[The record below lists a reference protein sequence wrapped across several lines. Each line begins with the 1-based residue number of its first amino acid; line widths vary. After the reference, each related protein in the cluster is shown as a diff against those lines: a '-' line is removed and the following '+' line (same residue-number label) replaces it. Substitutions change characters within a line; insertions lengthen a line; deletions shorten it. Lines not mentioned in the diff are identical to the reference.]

1 MDLFR
6 ASLPAQATCG
16 VRYSRGQKVVSTF
29 PMLRKSTALVVGLW
43 VLLSTVAAPA
53 HSKNSHDP
61 VFQQLD
67 GIVKSLSEISGLE
80 QKRPVAYGRMSKKQL
95 RHFLAKRIKTGIKPD
110 ELRADELSLK
120 LFGLVPQ
127 DFDLKKST
135 LELLTEQA
143 AAFYDY
149 QEKKLFLLDTSSF
162 TEEEVTLAHELSHAL
177 VDQHFDMEKFM
188 EEGPSNDDEN
198 LAHTAVVEGQATWL
212 MVAYQN
218 KKTGVDPAPTA
229 EVLKQVADGSEAST
243 GQYPVLNGSPLYIQ
257 RSLLF
262 PYAEGTLFFDAVY
275 RKMGKKAFAAVFTD
289 PPKDSSQ
296 IIHPERYFEHELE
309 TKPKMPAWRFDGKQ
323 RQLAEG
329 TMGEFDHAI
338 LLEQYLGKA
347 MAAELSPHLRGGQFK
362 ILEMGKER
370 APLLEYVSEWD
381 SPEQAKKFFTAYQK
395 VLQAKWAKCHVLIS
409 SDGHVAGEGDNGFF
423 TTALDGLLVTSLEGV
438 QDREEWTRLS
448 GANGAAPVAAH
459 SPAGKVL

>member
-1 MDLFR
+1 
-6 ASLPAQATCG
+6 
-16 VRYSRGQKVVSTF
+16 
-29 PMLRKSTALVVGLW
+29 MLRKSAALVLGFGTLLSSVGLR
-43 VLLSTVAAPA
+43 A
-53 HSKNSHDP
+53 HSKNSNDP
-61 VFQQLD
+61 AFQQLD
-67 GIVKSLSEISGLE
+67 AIVVSLSEITGLE
-80 QKRPVAYGRMSKKQL
+80 QKHHVAYGRMSKRQL
-95 RHFLAKRIKTGIKPD
+95 HQFLNKRIKTGLKPD

-120 LFGLVPQ
+120 MFGLVPQ

-162 TEEEVTLAHELSHAL
+162 AEEEVTLAHELSHAL
-177 VDQHFDMEKFM
+177 VDQHFNMEKFM
-188 EEGPSNDDEN
+188 EEGPTNDDEN

-218 KKTGVDPAPTA
+218 KKSGLDPAPTA
-229 EVLKQVADGSEAST
+229 ETLKQVTDGSEAST

-275 RKMGKKAFAAVFTD
+275 RKMGKRAFAAVFTD

-296 IIHPERYFEHELE
+296 IIHPERYFSKEVA
-309 TKPKMPAWRFDGKQ
+309 TKPALPPWKLDGKQ
-323 RQLAEG
+323 RQLTEG

-347 MAAELSPHLRGGQFK
+347 TAAELAPHLKGGQYK
-362 ILEMGKER
+362 IMEMGKER
-370 APLLEYVSEWD
+370 TPLLEYVSEWD
-381 SPEQAKKFFTAYQK
+381 SPEQAKKFFAAYQK
-395 VLQAKWAKCHVLIS
+395 VLLAKWTKCHIAIS
-409 SDGHVAGEGDNGFF
+409 NGLHVAGEGDSGFF
-423 TTALDGLLVTSLEGV
+423 TTALDGSSVTSLEGV
-438 QDREEWTRLS
+438 QDREEWTRLTGGGGIS
-448 GANGAAPVAAH
+448 TAQEH
-459 SPAGKVL
+459 SSMETVR

>member
-1 MDLFR
+1 
-6 ASLPAQATCG
+6 
-16 VRYSRGQKVVSTF
+16 
-29 PMLRKSTALVVGLW
+29 MLRKSAALALGVGL
-43 VLLSTVAAPA
+43 LLSFAAAPA
-53 HSKNSHDP
+53 HARSSNDP

-67 GIVKSLSEISGLE
+67 GIVKSLSDISGLE
-80 QKRPVAYGRMSKKQL
+80 QKHHVSYGRMSKKQL
-95 RHFLAKRIKTGIKPD
+95 RQFLTKRIKSGIKPE

-177 VDQHFDMEKFM
+177 VDQHFNMQKFM

-218 KKTGVDPAPTA
+218 QKSGVEPAPTP
-229 EVLKQVADGSEAST
+229 EVLKQVAEGSDSTT

-275 RKMGKKAFAAVFTD
+275 RKLGKKSFAAVFTD
-289 PPKDSSQ
+289 PPKDSGQ
-296 IIHPERYFEHELE
+296 IIHPERYFAHELE
-309 TKPKMPAWRFDGKQ
+309 TKPDIPQWKLAGKQ
-323 RQLAEG
+323 RELAEG

-347 MAAELSPHLRGGQFK
+347 TATDLAPHLKGGHYR

-370 APLLEYVSEWD
+370 TPLLEYVSEWD
-381 SPEQAKKFFTAYQK
+381 SPEQARKFFLAYQE
-395 VLQAKWAKCHVLIS
+395 VLQAKWTKCHFVIS
-409 SDGHVAGEGDNGFF
+409 SPGHVAGEGDNGFF
-423 TTALDGLLVTSLEGV
+423 TTSLDGSLVTSLEGV
-438 QDREEWTRLS
+438 QDREEWTRLA
-448 GANGAAPVAAH
+448 GANGVGTVAAK
-459 SPAGKVL
+459 SPAGPVL

>member
-1 MDLFR
+1 
-6 ASLPAQATCG
+6 
-16 VRYSRGQKVVSTF
+16 
-29 PMLRKSTALVVGLW
+29 MLRKSAALAMGFGL
-43 VLLSTVAAPA
+43 LLSFAAAPA
-53 HSKNSHDP
+53 RASNSSDP

-67 GIVKSLSEISGLE
+67 GIVKSLSDISGLE
-80 QKRPVAYGRMSKKQL
+80 QKHRVGYGRMSKKQL
-95 RHFLAKRIKTGIKPD
+95 RQFLAKRIKSGIKPE

-177 VDQHFDMEKFM
+177 VDQHFNMQKFM

-218 KKTGVDPAPTA
+218 QKTGADPAPTP
-229 EVLKQVADGSEAST
+229 EMLKQVADGSDAAT

-289 PPKDSSQ
+289 PPKDSGQ
-296 IIHPERYFEHELE
+296 IIHPERYFAHQLE
-309 TKPKMPAWRFDGKQ
+309 TKPDIPQWKLAGKQ
-323 RQLAEG
+323 RELAEG

-338 LLEQYLGKA
+338 LLEQYLGKPTA
-347 MAAELSPHLRGGQFK
+347 TDLAPHLKGGHYR
-362 ILEMGKER
+362 ILEMGKQR
-370 APLLEYVSEWD
+370 TPLLEYVSEWD
-381 SPEQAKKFFTAYQK
+381 SPEQARKFFVAYQK
-395 VLQAKWAKCHVLIS
+395 VLQAKWTKCHFVIS
-409 SDGHVAGEGDNGFF
+409 TAGHVAGEGDNGFF
-423 TTALDGLLVTSLEGV
+423 TAALDGSFVSSLEGV
-438 QDREEWTRLS
+438 RDREEWTRLS
-448 GANGAAPVAAH
+448 GATGVGAVAAH
-459 SPAGKVL
+459 LPADPVL